1 MISSAL
7 RSSIGKVTLY
17 YALLAAAGL
26 ALVAAFPSFG
36 SLLSETAAPPA
47 GLAEFADSLGVHPST
62 LVGEQMAGAIGTAG
76 RTLLVMLAVLALSIP
91 IAWVYMLTKQEIAY
105 DEAVVHTVIILP
117 IAVAGIAMVVRES
130 IALAFSLAGVVA
142 AVRFRNTLKDTKDA
156 VYIFLAIGMG
166 LAAGVGSVAVAFVT
180 SVIFNLTVL
189 ALWRFNIG
197 DLYAFR
203 AAIGATGPS
212 VLPAAPGALAP
223 AQVPVGGP
231 DRRSGSRMI
240 DMSALGDVGLESTH
254 GLEPVINPELSVLEF
269 NSRVQALAED
279 PAVPLLARLRFLS
292 IVSSNLD
299 EFTMIKVGGLK
310 LAIAAGITKQSM
322 DGKTPRELLNAIHVR
337 LRALTAR
344 QYRCFNELKNG
355 ELRERGIRILGW
367 EDLGEHDRKFVAGYF
382 DEHVFPVL
390 TPKAVTTAP
399 GHPLP
404 HIEDLRL
411 SLAIVVRDARSG
423 RDHFSILKVSDALP
437 RFVRIG
443 DALDFV
449 PIEDVIRANAGMLYP
464 GRQVQEVHAF
474 RLIRSGEIQIDE
486 QAAANFLEVVEEE
499 VLRRPH
505 GAILKVEVERSMPD
519 SVRDLLFRDLRRE
532 ENREG
537 IELELSD
544 VFESD
549 GMIDLCALAELA
561 DLPLADLQYPPFTP
575 TCPLDRER
583 SVFDQLDERDV
594 LVHHPYESFDHTVE
608 RFLVDAADDPDV
620 ISIKMTL
627 YRTGGRSRIVDALRR
642 AAAAGKDVAVFVEI
656 KARFD
661 EELNIFWAKQLE
673 RAGIHV
679 ITGLVA
685 LKTHAKVALV
695 VRKQGDRIRRYA
707 HIGTGNYHAGTARQ
721 YADLGLLT
729 ADPAICNDLNALFN
743 ELTGSSRSP
752 TGNFQRL
759 IVAPTYMLN
768 RFLELIEREAQ
779 HARAGRVGHI
789 RAKLNGIADTEVIE
803 ALYRASQAG
812 VRIELIVRG
821 ICALRPG
828 MPGLSDNIKVV
839 SLLGRFLEHA
849 RIYYFANGD
858 EPEYFVGSA
867 DWRSRNL
874 RRRVEV
880 VAPVADPAARA
891 RLEAILDAELSDPHA
906 WVLQADGSYV
916 RATPGEPAPSAQ
928 EQFLQ
933 AAEVV
938 TR

>member
-17 YALLAAAGL
+17 YLLLAVTGL
-26 ALVAAFPSFG
+26 VLVAVLPQFG
-36 SLLSETAAPPA
+36 SVLSDAAAPA
-47 GLAEFADSLGVHPST
+47 GLREFADSIGVDPST
-62 LVGEQMAGAIGTAG
+62 LMRDQAAGAIGTAG
-76 RTLLVMLAVLALSIP
+76 RTLLVMLGALLLSVP
-91 IAWVYMLTKQEIAY
+91 IAWVYMLTKQELAY

-117 IAVAGIAMVVRES
+117 IAVAGIAMVIQES
-130 IALAFSLAGVVA
+130 VALAFSLAGVVA

-156 VYIFLAIGMG
+156 VYIFLAIGVG
-166 LAAGVGSVAVAFVT
+166 LAAGVGALVVAFIM

-203 AAIGATGPS
+203 SATG
-212 VLPAAPGALAP
+212 VAAPGALPAAVGVVAP
-223 AQVPVGGP
+223 PAAPVAGP
-231 DRRSGSRMI
+231 DRRRGSMI
-240 DMSALGDVGLESTH
+240 IDTALLSEIGTGSAG
-254 GLEPVINPELSVLEF
+254 GLEPVINPEISVLEF
-269 NSRVQALAED
+269 NTRVLALAED

-299 EFTMIKVGGLK
+299 EFVMIKVGGLK
-310 LAIAAGITKQSM
+310 HAVAAGITKQSM
-322 DGKTPRELLNAIHVR
+322 DGKTPRELLNTLHVR
-337 LRALTAR
+337 LRALTSR
-344 QYRCFNELKNG
+344 QYRCFNELRNG
-355 ELRERGIRILGW
+355 DLRERGIRILAW
-367 EDLGEHDRKFVAGYF
+367 DDLNDVERKFVADHF

-404 HIEDLRL
+404 RIDELRL
-411 SLAIVVRDARSG
+411 SLAILVRDARSG
-423 RDHFSILKVSDALP
+423 RDHFAILNVSDALP

-443 DALDFV
+443 DTLDFI
-449 PIEDVIRANAGMLYP
+449 PIEDAIRANAGVLYP

-474 RLIRSGEIQIDE
+474 RLSRSGEIQVDE

-505 GAILKVEVERSMPD
+505 GAILRVEVERSMPD
-519 SVRDLLFRDLRRE
+519 VVRDLLFRDLRRE

-537 IELELSD
+537 IALDPSD

-549 GMIDLCALAELA
+549 GMVDLHALEELA
-561 DLPLADLQYPPFTP
+561 DLPLADLHYPSFVP
-575 TCPLDRER
+575 TSPLEPDR
-583 SVFDQLDERDV
+583 SIFDQIDERDL
-594 LVHHPYESFDHTVE
+594 LVHHPYESFNHTVQ
-608 RFLVDAADDPDV
+608 RLIVDAADDPDV
-620 ISIKMTL
+620 VSIKMTL
-627 YRTGGRSRIVDALRR
+627 YRAGGRSLIVEALRR

-661 EELNIFWAKQLE
+661 EEMNIYWAKQLE

-679 ITGLVA
+679 VTGLVS

-695 VRKQGDRIRRYA
+695 VRKQGDKIRRYA
-707 HIGTGNYHAGTARQ
+707 HVGTGNYNAGTARQ

-729 ADPAICNDLNALFN
+729 ADPAVCTDLNALFN
-743 ELTGSSRSP
+743 ELTGSSRAP

-759 IVAPTYMLN
+759 IVAPTYMLS
-768 RFLELIEREAQ
+768 RFLELIEREIQ
-779 HARAGRVGHI
+779 HARAGRGGHI
-789 RAKLNGIADTEVIE
+789 RAKLNGIADAEVIE
-803 ALYRASQAG
+803 ALYKASQAG

-821 ICALRPG
+821 ICSLRPG
-828 MPGLSDNIKVV
+828 VPGMSDNIKVV
-839 SLLGRFLEHA
+839 SLVGRFLEHA
-849 RIYYFANGD
+849 RIFYFANGG
-858 EPEYFVGSA
+858 EPEYFIGSA

-880 VAPVADPAARA
+880 VAPVVDPAARA
-891 RLEAILDAELSDPHA
+891 RLEAILEAELSDPHA
-906 WVLQADGSYV
+906 WLLQGDGSSI
-916 RATPGEPAPSAQ
+916 RATQGEPGPSAQ

-933 AAEVV
+933 AIEVAA
-938 TR
+938 R